1 MGILPMSCTAVSA
14 VRKFCRPSCTSKMLV
29 RLTGETPVPLGF
41 SDVPILKRIRQMIFY
56 RITNRLFDLL
66 AAGLVLLVLS
76 PAMLVLYLLVRAGSG
91 GPGFFVQDRA
101 GMGGK
106 VFPLVKFRT
115 MKASHAHNPDP
126 TIVITDSD
134 ADVTAVG
141 RFLRRTKLDELPQ
154 LFNVLAGQM
163 SLVGPRPTV
172 PEQIPGYTAFQRRR
186 LEVPPGITGLA
197 QVHGG
202 TALTWPERIEWD
214 VYYVEHRGW
223 GTDARVLLATLA
235 ALFRGT
241 EKRVLRLQD
250 YLRDKK

>member
-1 MGILPMSCTAVSA
+1 
-14 VRKFCRPSCTSKMLV
+14 
-29 RLTGETPVPLGF
+29 
-41 SDVPILKRIRQMIFY
+41 MIFY
-56 RITNRLFDLL
+56 RTTKRIFDLL
-66 AAGLVLLVLS
+66 AAGLGLAVLS
-76 PAMLVLYLLVRAGSG
+76 PAMLMLYLLVRAGSR
-91 GPGFFVQDRA
+91 GPGFFIQGRA
-101 GMGGK
+101 GLGGK
-106 VFPLVKFRT
+106 LFPLVKFRT

-126 TIVITDSD
+126 TIVIADTD

-172 PEQIPGYTAFQRRR
+172 PQQVADYTAFQRRR

-202 TALTWPERIEWD
+202 TALTWPQRIEWD
-214 VYYVEHRGW
+214 VHYVEHRGW
-223 GTDARVLLATLA
+223 AMDLGILLATLA

-241 EKRVLRLQD
+241 EKRVMRLEE
-250 YLRDKK
+250 YPRGKK